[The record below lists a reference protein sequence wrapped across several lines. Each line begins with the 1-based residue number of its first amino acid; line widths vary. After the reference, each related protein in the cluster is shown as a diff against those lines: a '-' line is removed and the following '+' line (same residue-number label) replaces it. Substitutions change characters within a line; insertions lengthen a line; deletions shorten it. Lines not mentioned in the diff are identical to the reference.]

1 MQIKELDDAV
11 VERLRVAAN
20 DEGMSLSA
28 FLRRE
33 LTVLAE
39 DMQLKDRLGD
49 PVPALVG
56 VRLREIVDALREERD
71 RQ

>member
-1 MQIKELDDAV
+1 MQIRELDDAV

-20 DEGMSLSA
+20 DEGLSLSA

-39 DMQLKDRLGD
+39 DMQLRDRLGD

-56 VRLREIVDALREERD
+56 VELRDIMQPLREERD
-71 RQ
+71 RT

>member
-1 MQIKELDDAV
+1 MQIRELDDAV

-20 DEGMSLSA
+20 DEGLSLSA

-39 DMQLKDRLGD
+39 DMQLRDRLGD

-56 VRLREIVDALREERD
+56 VELGDIMKPLREERED
-71 RQ
+71 Q